1 MTKPDEDNSV
11 CVCVCGQGGNYRPVT
26 LMNIDAK
33 VLNKHQ
39 QIEFI
44 NAWKELHTMMK
55 WDLSQACKT
64 GSTLKINDVIHQIE
78 RLKKKSQIIVSM
90 DVENTSDK
98 IQHPLMIKTVNKLWT
113 EGNFLNSIKKKNLQ
127 NTSN

>member
-1 MTKPDEDNSV
+1 
-11 CVCVCGQGGNYRPVT
+11 
-26 LMNIDAK
+26 
-33 VLNKHQ
+33 
-39 QIEFI
+39 
-44 NAWKELHTMMK
+44 MMK

-98 IQHPLMIKTVNKLWT
+98 IQHPLMIKTVNKL
-113 EGNFLNSIKKKNLQ
+113 
-127 NTSN
+127 